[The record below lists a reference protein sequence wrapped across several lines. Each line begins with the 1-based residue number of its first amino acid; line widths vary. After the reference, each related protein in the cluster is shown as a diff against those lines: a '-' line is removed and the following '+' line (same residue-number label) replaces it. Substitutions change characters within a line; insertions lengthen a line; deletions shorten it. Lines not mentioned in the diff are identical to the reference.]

1 MKTRKCGF
9 DFCAIYT
16 KFALER
22 TILPLFKSKG
32 SKHSVD
38 NLNFVYVNMAIP
50 GYYIMIIC
58 LTALS
63 HPVLEFFFEYVSSF

>member
-1 MKTRKCGF
+1 MISIKFHSKSMLSARQNVINVMWIVTSMKTRKGGF

-32 SKHSVD
+32 SEHSVD
-38 NLNFVYVNMAIP
+38 NLRTCKHGNS
-50 GYYIMIIC
+50 G
-58 LTALS
+58 L
-63 HPVLEFFFEYVSSF
+63 